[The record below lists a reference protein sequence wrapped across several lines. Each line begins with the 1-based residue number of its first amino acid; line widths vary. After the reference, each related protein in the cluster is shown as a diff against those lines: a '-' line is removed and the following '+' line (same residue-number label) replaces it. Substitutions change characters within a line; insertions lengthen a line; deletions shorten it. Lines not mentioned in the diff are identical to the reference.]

1 MTAEMTERERLA
13 RQRDRERRRQGAR
26 CMGCDRRTEA
36 LNDVGEP
43 QCPPC
48 QRKLREATEHA
59 TAVCACGEP
68 MLSPAPMCG
77 FCEAELRAMAAT
89 A

>member
-1 MTAEMTERERLA
+1 MRTESERDERKA
-13 RQRDRERRRQGAR
+13 GDERRRSGWQCVDCGKRTAAR
-26 CMGCDRRTEA
+26 
-36 LNDVGEP
+36 NDVGEP
-43 QCPPC
+43 QCHPC
-48 QRKLREATEHA
+48 QRVLREATEHA

-89 A
+89 G